1 MVYELLLRPDA
12 DQALNELAAEPLL
25 SDVLAAVE
33 RTLDRLAADP
43 FDRRLGTTAF
53 RSPSLGSI
61 SATPVRIDDWYVL
74 WRRGTRPR
82 TLVVILIHQLTVD
95 KPG

>member
-1 MVYELLLRPDA
+1 MACELLLRPEA
-12 DQALNELAAEPLL
+12 EEALDRLAAEPHL
-25 SDVLAAVE
+25 SDVLAADE
-33 RTLDRLAADP
+33 RTLDRLAVDP

-53 RSPSLGSI
+53 QSPIYGGI
-61 SATPVRIDDWYVL
+61 SATPVRMDDWYVF

-82 TLVVILIHQLTVD
+82 TLVVILIHQLPVD